1 MVGYFDDYNNYT
13 TSQNGLPIL
22 GNTDSVYN
30 LFKKKLFD
38 ELIIAVGYNHM
49 KFRKN
54 IFDEFSK
61 KIPFANIIH
70 PSCSIDKSASLG
82 TGIFMLPGC
91 IIDTNV
97 KIGDNVL
104 LNLGSVVSHD
114 TNIGSHCF
122 LSPRVAVAGKVYIKH
137 SCVIGINAT
146 IIDNIII
153 ESNSKI
159 AGGAVVISNITKPG
173 MYAGV
178 PAKWK
183 KEI

>member
-1 MVGYFDDYNNYT
+1 M
-13 TSQNGLPIL
+13 QNLTIL
-22 GNTDSVYN
+22 GKTDSIDN
-30 LFKKKLFD
+30 LFQNRLFD
-38 ELIIAVGYNHM
+38 ELIIAIGYNHM

-54 IFDEFSK
+54 IFEKFCK

-70 PSCSIDKSASLG
+70 PSCFIDKSVTLG
-82 TGIFMLPGC
+82 KGIFMLPGC
-91 IIDTNV
+91 IIDRNV

-122 LSPRVAVAGKVYIKH
+122 LSPRSTIAGKVDVKH
-137 SCVIGINAT
+137 SCIIGINST
-146 IIDNIII
+146 IIDNINI

-178 PAKWK
+178 PAKFK
-183 KEI
+183 KEL